1 MSVLFAIRLDV
12 SSQRRYTIMQTKGSR
27 TLRWNSL
34 LNLFKTELKQ
44 FSLGKLCY
52 KLKLGKELLIHQLK
66 ECQHVP
72 CVYPA
77 RTHAAFALLSLKD
90 EACSCTVACIANTV

>member
-1 MSVLFAIRLDV
+1 
-12 SSQRRYTIMQTKGSR
+12 MQTKGSR

-34 LNLFKTELKQ
+34 LNLCKTELKQ

-52 KLKLGKELLIHQLK
+52 KLKLGKELLIYQLK

-90 EACSCTVACIANTV
+90 EACMYCSCTVACLANTV